1 MQPGYTEKTFASTA
15 KVRSITKL
23 NKVKFKKLIV
33 ILNGLKIL
41 FNQWH

>member
-1 MQPGYTEKTFASTA
+1 MQPGDVEKTFASTA

-23 NKVKFKKLIV
+23 NKVSNLKKELIV

-41 FNQWH
+41 F